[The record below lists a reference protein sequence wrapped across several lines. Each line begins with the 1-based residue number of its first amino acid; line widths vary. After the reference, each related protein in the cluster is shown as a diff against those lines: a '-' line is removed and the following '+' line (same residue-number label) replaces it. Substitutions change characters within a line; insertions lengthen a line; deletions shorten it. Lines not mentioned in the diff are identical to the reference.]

1 MVTAEAPLPGH
12 GSSEISGAR
21 EFGSPVQPIGRL
33 VAGEHVLGGLWVPEL
48 QGSGGWPQA
57 ARRAR
62 VNSGVSR
69 VGLGLAPEA
78 ARCGTGMSGL
88 GGNSST
94 ERDCV
99 PQGGQAS
106 SRGTRK
112 VPREK

>member
-1 MVTAEAPLPGH
+1 MSLGVLSSPLAAWSPGNMSLVDS
-12 GSSEISGAR
+12 GSRSCRGA
-21 EFGSPVQPIGRL
+21 
-33 VAGEHVLGGLWVPEL
+33 
-48 QGSGGWPQA
+48 GGWPQA

-106 SRGTRK
+106 SRGTRE